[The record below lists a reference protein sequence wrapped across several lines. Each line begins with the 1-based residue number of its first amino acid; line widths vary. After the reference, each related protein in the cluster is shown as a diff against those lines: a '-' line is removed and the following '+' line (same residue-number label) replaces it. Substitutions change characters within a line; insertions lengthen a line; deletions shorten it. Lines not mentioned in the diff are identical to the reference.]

1 MAKVYPSGWRELN
14 AIPDV
19 TRELETLEFL
29 GQQLSDSY
37 SIYHVVH
44 WTRIQQHNYS
54 VFGEIDFVVVS
65 PTGRLLFIEQ
75 KTGFLEET
83 ADGLK
88 KRYYDKT
95 KDIAFQMSRNSE
107 NLQLRLKSYC
117 KDEKIFSDSILY
129 CPDYLV
135 VNKGSAG
142 IPDERIVDKSRK
154 DRLVKIIK
162 DILPDGE
169 FDVIKNSKLH
179 NFLTD
184 VLEIVPD
191 VNIIIGEANTLYTKL
206 SGGLAHWA
214 QSLEFT
220 PFRLRVIGT
229 AGSGKT
235 QLAVN
240 VYRKSILLGRRPLY
254 VCYNRPLADHIAKII
269 PEGGDVATYHQFA
282 DRLAKKNGVL
292 IDYTLDKPFAQ
303 MENFMNS
310 FVPSSTEL
318 YDDLIIDEGQDM
330 NQVWANNLMK
340 MVKPEGNAWWL
351 EDPMQNL
358 YGREPVELPNWVTI
372 RSQSNYR
379 TPRNILHELNS
390 ILGLKKPIESISP
403 ISGHSVDVIFY
414 SETESLVEKTIQAI
428 DMAITMGYKPQHI
441 ALLTYRGR
449 ENSALAPYTQ
459 LGRYTLHAPQSKYDA
474 DGNLIYSDGEIEIDS
489 VHRFKGRAAP
499 CVILTEIDFNT
510 LDENAQKRIFVGATR
525 ATMRLIMV
533 MSRNSKDVMLKHHS

>member
-37 SIYHVVH
+37 SIYHGVH
-44 WTRIQQHNYS
+44 WTRIQEHNYS

-107 NLQLRLKSYC
+107 NLQLRLKSYY

-403 ISGHSVDVIFY
+403 IAGHSVDVIFY

-459 LGRYTLHAPQSKYDA
+459 LGKYTLHAPQSKYDSE
-474 DGNLIYSDGEIEIDS
+474 GNLIYSEGEIEIDS